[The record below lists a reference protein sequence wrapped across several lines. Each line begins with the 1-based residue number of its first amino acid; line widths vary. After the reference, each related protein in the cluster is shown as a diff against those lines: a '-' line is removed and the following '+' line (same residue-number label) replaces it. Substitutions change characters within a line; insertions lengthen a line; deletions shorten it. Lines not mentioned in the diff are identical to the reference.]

1 MAEILSFRRV
11 LILAD
16 ESADWNVAGLRQL
29 ERLVLAVDEFALENN
44 EKAPV
49 LVCIFWRPDLDAL
62 QRWMPKDERLTRVEF
77 TNELDGSPYDL
88 VLSTRLF
95 VYRHALRHLIE
106 AAMLG
111 STVMPSSGKMEL
123 WENLF
128 RRVESLPQHY
138 PGRWE
143 YIANGDQ
150 IDAIEKRFLHGSGK
164 SQDGI
169 VSRYLNRP
177 ISRSVTRLLLRF
189 PTTPNGWTFL
199 IFPIPIIGTLVLGQ
213 GTAAAFFWGMI
224 LFQIFSVLD
233 GCDGEI
239 ARAKFME
246 SERGR
251 QLDDQFDVLSN
262 ILLVIGLGIGL
273 SRQSN
278 PIWHAGWPY
287 LIEGPAA
294 AALIVLN
301 EFYLTKNN
309 VLTPSPSPETF
320 GGTLYPRH
328 RDLIERSGI
337 LFLGEKTAYWL
348 MQLTKRDVAILFF
361 VILAA
366 IGWPAL
372 ILHLQFGVTAASF
385 ALAWRA
391 RTRSSISK

>member
-1 MAEILSFRRV
+1 MAEIISFRRV

-150 IDAIEKRFLHGSGK
+150 
-164 SQDGI
+164 
-169 VSRYLNRP
+169 
-177 ISRSVTRLLLRF
+177 
-189 PTTPNGWTFL
+189 
-199 IFPIPIIGTLVLGQ
+199 
-213 GTAAAFFWGMI
+213 
-224 LFQIFSVLD
+224 
-233 GCDGEI
+233 
-239 ARAKFME
+239 
-246 SERGR
+246 
-251 QLDDQFDVLSN
+251 
-262 ILLVIGLGIGL
+262 
-273 SRQSN
+273 
-278 PIWHAGWPY
+278 
-287 LIEGPAA
+287 
-294 AALIVLN
+294 
-301 EFYLTKNN
+301 
-309 VLTPSPSPETF
+309 
-320 GGTLYPRH
+320 
-328 RDLIERSGI
+328 
-337 LFLGEKTAYWL
+337 
-348 MQLTKRDVAILFF
+348 
-361 VILAA
+361 
-366 IGWPAL
+366 
-372 ILHLQFGVTAASF
+372 
-385 ALAWRA
+385 
-391 RTRSSISK
+391 